1 MQLDP
6 QQQQPRGR
14 AYVLRRHR
22 INDDAEEIFSQAKDT
37 ISAKLAE
44 DEVPRYL
51 QHRMAE
57 FFMNPLLY
65 NRYLDDEE
73 TEPQEDIA

>member
-6 QQQQPRGR
+6 QQRQQRG
-14 AYVLRRHR
+14 AYIRRHR
-22 INDDAEEIFSQAKDT
+22 INDDAEDVFSQAKET
-37 ISAKLAE
+37 ISAKLGE
-44 DEVPRYL
+44 DDVPRYL
-51 QHRMAE
+51 HHRIAE
-57 FFMNPLLY
+57 FFMNPLMY